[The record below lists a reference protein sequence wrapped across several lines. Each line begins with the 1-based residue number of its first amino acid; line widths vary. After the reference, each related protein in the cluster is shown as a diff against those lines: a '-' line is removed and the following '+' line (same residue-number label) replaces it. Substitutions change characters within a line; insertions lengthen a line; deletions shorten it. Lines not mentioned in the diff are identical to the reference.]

1 MKIKRYF
8 APDMRQAINRVR
20 EAQGPDAVIL
30 SSRKVEGGIELI
42 AAIDYDEEEVHRM
55 ASAAEPS
62 GDHAGDAGRRQ
73 ETHRSAPEGAAAPG
87 DDDDPLGALLT
98 PVMEPPQDAAVES
111 PRGGESGAT
120 GRSRRDP
127 MREPALLAMQKEIQ
141 GLRGMLQ
148 EQLCSLANQE
158 FARAEP
164 WRATI
169 ARRLQWIGLEQELS
183 RDIARQVDTPDDPV
197 EGWEE
202 ALSAFADRVPVST
215 DGLLDESGIITL
227 VGPSGV
233 GKTTTVA
240 KLAALYT
247 LRHGQDS
254 VALITTD
261 GNRLGAQRQLQ
272 TFGQLLGVPVYAAQ
286 TGRQLN
292 DMLERLQSKQM
303 VFIDTAGTSQRD
315 MRMLDELAGMTSIPS
330 ARVLLVLAA
339 NVQKAAL
346 GETLQAF
353 SRLEPDAC
361 ILTKVDEAAS
371 LGEALSALIRAGL
384 PLSFVSEGQR
394 IPDDLR
400 PAQAQRLMHQA
411 AEMVDHRRRERS
423 RVARRDEEQTPAF
436 SIPSTRERIHEPST
450 RFAHASSH

>member
-42 AAIDYDEEEVHRM
+42 AAIDYDEDEVQRM

-62 GDHAGDAGRRQ
+62 GAHV
-73 ETHRSAPEGAAAPG
+73 PEGRVQRETDQAAAA
-87 DDDDPLGALLT
+87 DAAQDDDPLGALLT
-98 PVMEPPQDAAVES
+98 PVMEPPRGEEAAATQS
-111 PRGGESGAT
+111 AQAESGAGT
-120 GRSRRDP
+120 RRDP

-148 EQLCSLANQE
+148 EQLCSLASQE

-197 EGWEE
+197 DGWEE

-215 DGLLDESGIITL
+215 DGLLDESGIIAL

-272 TFGQLLGVPVYAAQ
+272 TFGQLLGVPIYAAQ

-339 NVQKAAL
+339 NVQKAVL

-423 RVARRDEEQTPAF
+423 RVARRDEGQEPASAF

>member
-42 AAIDYDEEEVHRM
+42 AAIDYDEAEVERM
-55 ASAAEPS
+55 ASSAETVGTPAAQGAQTQDPD
-62 GDHAGDAGRRQ
+62 GDQARDP
-73 ETHRSAPEGAAAPG
+73 APEQEGP
-87 DDDDPLGALLT
+87 DPEDPLGNLLT
-98 PVMEPPQDAAVES
+98 PVMEPPGDATPEREGDS
-111 PRGGESGAT
+111 GKGG
-120 GRSRRDP
+120 RRERP
-127 MREPALLAMQKEIQ
+127 REPALLAMQKEIQ

-202 ALSAFADRVPVST
+202 ALSAFADRVPVAA

-240 KLAALYT
+240 KLAALYS

-254 VALITTD
+254 LALITTD
-261 GNRLGAQRQLQ
+261 GQRLGAYRQLQ
-272 TFGQLLGVPVYAAQ
+272 TFGQLLGVPVYSVQ

-292 DMLERLQSKQM
+292 DMLERLRSKQM

-315 MRMLDELAGMTSIPS
+315 VEMLEELAGMTAIPS

-339 NVQKAAL
+339 NVQKAVL

-353 SRLEPDAC
+353 ARLEPDAC

-394 IPDDLR
+394 IPEDLR
-400 PAQAQRLMHQA
+400 PARAQRLIHQA
-411 AEMVDHRRRERS
+411 ADMVDQRRRERS
-423 RVARRDEEQTPAF
+423 RAARQTEEERPVF
-436 SIPSTRERIHEPST
+436 GIPSTRERINEPST

>member
-42 AAIDYDEEEVHRM
+42 AAIDYDEEEVQRM
-55 ASAAEPS
+55 ASEAEP
-62 GDHAGDAGRRQ
+62 AGAPAADAGIQRDAYA
-73 ETHRSAPEGAAAPG
+73 SAPDGAAAPE
-87 DDDDPLGALLT
+87 DDDPLGALLT
-98 PVMEPPQDAAVES
+98 PVMEPPRDAEAGEKPQATTGS
-111 PRGGESGAT
+111 GGRG
-120 GRSRRDP
+120 RRDP

-148 EQLCSLANQE
+148 EQLSSLANQE

-202 ALSAFADRVPVST
+202 ALSAFADRVPVAT

-292 DMLERLQSKQM
+292 DMLERLQSKKM

-423 RVARRDEEQTPAF
+423 RVARRDEEQAPAF
-436 SIPSTRERIHEPST
+436 SIPSSRERIHEPST